1 MRIRKRM
8 AVFWLGM
15 YVFGALVAAIVASLT
30 SKINPAATIFTLALL
45 QLNE

>member
-1 MRIRKRM
+1 
-8 AVFWLGM
+8 M

>member
-1 MRIRKRM
+1 M

-15 YVFGALVAAIVASLT
+15 YVFGALLVAIEASLT

-45 QLNE
+45 HLNE